1 MGRGDGEGGHKHLS
15 KDLVVQWKLKR
26 MEIVLVC
33 QNDAITNFPLH
44 FERSLT
50 LEEILPEN
58 YKKEAM
64 KLEHLLQARK
74 SPSNITGRCG

>member
-1 MGRGDGEGGHKHLS
+1 MGRGSGAGGHKQLS

-33 QNDAITNFPLH
+33 KNDAITNFPLN
-44 FERSLT
+44 FERSL
-50 LEEILPEN
+50 EEIPPEN

-64 KLEHLLQARK
+64 RLEHLLQARK
-74 SPSNITGRCG
+74 TPSNITGRCG